1 MAKYKIINYETITDD
16 IEKSDNKGFIKLIR
30 LSNPKYKLLCIGII
44 LLMVTSSIQV
54 YIPTLVANLT
64 NSFTNGI
71 DYKVVAKIF
80 ILLVFSM
87 IFSAAGGTILGIFG
101 ESIIK
106 KLRRILLKKVLNFK
120 ISYFDTVK
128 SGEISSRVSNDIIQI
143 KQLLSDVIPQAI
155 ASLITI
161 FGTLYMMIKTDWH
174 MTLIIFLTIPIL
186 VIIIFPVM
194 ALGTKIGDVR
204 QDNLA
209 QFNGVVNEIV
219 SEIRLIKSSNA
230 EQQAFANANV
240 EIKKLYN
247 TGKNESLFDAVIQPK
262 FTSLIDI
269 FMIILYS

>member
-106 KLRRILLKKVLNFK
+106 KLRSFEKSFK
-120 ISYFDTVK
+120 
-128 SGEISSRVSNDIIQI
+128 
-143 KQLLSDVIPQAI
+143 L
-155 ASLITI
+155 
-161 FGTLYMMIKTDWH
+161 
-174 MTLIIFLTIPIL
+174 
-186 VIIIFPVM
+186 
-194 ALGTKIGDVR
+194 
-204 QDNLA
+204 
-209 QFNGVVNEIV
+209 
-219 SEIRLIKSSNA
+219 
-230 EQQAFANANV
+230 
-240 EIKKLYN
+240 
-247 TGKNESLFDAVIQPK
+247 
-262 FTSLIDI
+262 
-269 FMIILYS
+269 